1 MAKNKYLDFIS
12 DRDLLECVQWVCDAY
27 PENASEIDMER
38 LHKNTLDPFK
48 LFFDIFNRGD
58 NVEDWLKVENAR
70 QIDKKVNNKIG
81 EFHQK
86 LLGKIAGWEDLGIGD
101 LTGLDIKKSD
111 NSIFIELKNKE
122 NTVNSSSMAKLFD
135 KLDNGLKKYPNATF
149 YWGFVYSKKGDSGE
163 KVWKYLGKE
172 NPKIKLVWGKK
183 LYQFLSKL

>member
-86 LLGKIAGWEDLGIGD
+86 LLGKIA
-101 LTGLDIKKSD
+101 
-111 NSIFIELKNKE
+111 
-122 NTVNSSSMAKLFD
+122 NT
-135 KLDNGLKKYPNATF
+135 
-149 YWGFVYSKKGDSGE
+149 
-163 KVWKYLGKE
+163 
-172 NPKIKLVWGKK
+172 
-183 LYQFLSKL
+183 